1 MGTEWMVYCRSCELN
16 NIRRAIV
23 LIGEF
28 VRIDVRLIRIT
39 EAVFIINRVE
49 QL

>member
-16 NIRRAIV
+16 NIRRA
-23 LIGEF
+23 IGEF